1 MGKPNHI
8 HNKHMN
14 QSTPKRNLKQLQKT
28 NTDTTNSSHQ
38 NKHTDHI
45 PGLITQ
51 NIQTYEKIETKT
63 EKREKD

>member
-1 MGKPNHI
+1 
-8 HNKHMN
+8 MN